1 MARRPTQRQLFAELT
16 AKFGPEVAEAFMVVV
31 ADLKS
36 GVEFQRLVA
45 AIDQG
50 DLNGAM
56 EALHLDR
63 AAFHALEAK
72 INEAFIAGGQA
83 AVSSMPPSVAIGFR
97 FDPGNQRAAAII
109 RATAGRLITGLLETE
124 REQARQ
130 FIAEGMARGAHPR
143 AVGLD
148 LVGRISR
155 VTGTREGG
163 LMGLSAPQ
171 RAYVA
176 TARAELASADPKL
189 LKHYLTR
196 GRRDRRFDRSI
207 TKAIREG
214 RAVDPEIAARA
225 ITAYERRLL
234 QLRGEIIAR
243 TEGIPAI
250 RAAKKEAYQQ
260 LVDSGRITEAEIERA
275 WHNAGDRRVR
285 DTHDAMGGQK
295 VRGLTLPFQ
304 SPSGALMMYPGD
316 ASLGAGAD
324 EVVACRCDESI
335 SIKRAA

>member
-1 MARRPTQRQLFAELT
+1 MARRPTQRQLFAELA
-16 AKFGPEVAEAFMVVV
+16 AKFGMEIAAAFLEVV

-36 GVEFQRLVA
+36 GVEFQRLRL
-45 AIDQG
+45 AIEQG

-72 INEAFIAGGQA
+72 INEAFIAGGHA
-83 AVSSMPPSVAIGFR
+83 ATSSMPASVAVGFR
-97 FDPGNQRAAAII
+97 FDPGNLRAAAII

-143 AVGLD
+143 SVGLD

-155 VTGTREGG
+155 VTGKREGG

-214 RAVDPEIAARA
+214 RAVHPEIAAKA

-260 LVDSGRITEAEIERA
+260 LVDSGRIAEAEIERA

-285 DTHDAMGGQK
+285 DTHHAMGGQK

-316 ASLGAGAD
+316 SSLGAGAD
-324 EVVACRCDESI
+324 EIVACRCDESI

>member
-1 MARRPTQRQLFAELT
+1 MARRPTQRQLFAELA

-56 EALHLDR
+56 DALHLDR

-83 AVSSMPPSVAIGFR
+83 ATSSMPASVAVGFR

-155 VTGTREGG
+155 VTGKREGG

-189 LKHYLTR
+189 LKNYLSR

-214 RAVDPEIAARA
+214 RAVDPEIGAKAS
-225 ITAYERRLL
+225 TAYERRLL

-250 RAAKKEAYQQ
+250 RAAKKEVYQ
-260 LVDSGRITEAEIERA
+260 
-275 WHNAGDRRVR
+275 
-285 DTHDAMGGQK
+285 
-295 VRGLTLPFQ
+295 
-304 SPSGALMMYPGD
+304 
-316 ASLGAGAD
+316 
-324 EVVACRCDESI
+324 
-335 SIKRAA
+335 